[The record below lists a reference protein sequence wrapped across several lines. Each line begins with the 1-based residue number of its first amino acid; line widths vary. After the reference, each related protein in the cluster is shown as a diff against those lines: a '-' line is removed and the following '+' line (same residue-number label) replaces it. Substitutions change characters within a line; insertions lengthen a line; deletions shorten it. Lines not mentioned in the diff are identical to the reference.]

1 MMTDGHEIDRLPGLE
16 ALYQASLRLNSS
28 LALPD
33 VLDELVQ
40 AIRDIVADLTSIRI
54 FIQSDGNLVYGTAW
68 WPGSTP
74 AMVGIQSRPDELV
87 YRAAN
92 TMQVASSVTR
102 KSGKG
107 AATISTAVP
116 LICDNSLIGVFAFNR
131 HGDAGLSDA
140 LQDVVRRLADQSA
153 LSVNNAIQF
162 QHMSQQ
168 AYTDSLTGLPNRRAF
183 DLRLEEETLRSSRYR
198 HLFSLVML
206 DVNGFKEV
214 NDTYGHPVG
223 DRILQHVTGCL
234 RVQLRETDFF
244 ARFGGDEFAIILP
257 ETEFNI
263 ANHLVLRL
271 QSTVEDCQIELP
283 DGSMH
288 NITISTGLAS
298 YPHHA
303 ISASALVIAADQALY
318 RSKRYEDAYM
328 ENS

>member
-1 MMTDGHEIDRLPGLE
+1 MMTDGHEFDRLPGLE

-28 LALPD
+28 LALSD

-40 AIRDIVADLTSIRI
+40 AIRDIVADLTSIRV
-54 FIQSDGNLVYGTAW
+54 FIQMEGNLVYGTAW

-74 AMVGIQSRPDELV
+74 GMAGIQSRPDELV

-92 TMQVASSVTR
+92 TMQVVSSVTR

-116 LICDNSLIGVFAFNR
+116 LMNDNRLIGVFAFNLP
-131 HGDAGLSDA
+131 GEAGLSDA

-153 LSVNNAIQF
+153 LAVNNALQF

-183 DLRLEEETLRSSRYR
+183 DLRLEEETLRSSRYK
-198 HLFSLVML
+198 HVFSLVML
-206 DVNGFKEV
+206 DVNDFKEV

-223 DRILQHVTGCL
+223 DRILQHVTGCI

-257 ETEFNI
+257 ETEINI

-271 QSTVEDCQIELP
+271 QSIVEGCEIELP

-288 NITISTGLAS
+288 NITISIGLAS
-298 YPHHA
+298 YPQHA
-303 ISASALVIAADQALY
+303 ISASALMVAADQALY
-318 RSKRYEDAYM
+318 RSKQYEDVYVD
-328 ENS
+328 NS